1 MHPFLREVAQSA
13 GGFMIKYSQNLK
25 ILARNLRK
33 NMTKEERKLWYE
45 YLRECGVRFLRQK
58 PIGNY
63 IVDFY
68 SPKAKLVIE
77 LDGGQHYE
85 DVNIFADKQRDEYF
99 ADLGLQV
106 LRYTNIDINQNFE
119 SVCLDIKE
127 HI

>member
-1 MHPFLREVAQSA
+1 MPPFLREVAQSA